1 MPPKSRDRRKG
12 QNGPDISTE
21 EIIGSIGFV
30 DLEDTSGSPVGKMR
44 TRRRASARQAA
55 TGKAPIPD
63 VYQDMLAEVL
73 PAQSD
78 VSERPLKRRRTGK
91 GKEVASSPTNNTE
104 NGDEEGDVEDE
115 DIQFEDVLDIPKIN
129 ASRNASDSGDEEPKE
144 KQQQTAYRDSEGDDD
159 SAEEGFDWDALQSR
173 SGPQDGP
180 KDLELTLIKK
190 TLPDQKAP
198 PSRRKVTTLAEKN
211 LRLEIHRIHVLCLLA
226 HVNIRNDWCND
237 AEVHA
242 ALKPLISKKTL
253 AYLRPGSDLSQFGR
267 IESLKRGLEQVGN
280 MWKIQYKITKRGL
293 RRSLWAED
301 EKHIQNYEL
310 PADAEP
316 ATERSDFRAAAKTLN
331 GSRDLGIQLFCALL
345 RSAGVETRLTC
356 SLQPLSFAGSG
367 PSMPR
372 STPRVTKG
380 PSPELSNEEDA
391 IDLLGSSSPF
401 GSNGGQGP
409 AVPIPARRRLGH
421 PHAAAYH
428 LPDMAAPPRAPPKP
442 KKKPIYE
449 SPYPVYWVE
458 VLDEAHQK
466 WFPVD
471 PLVTDTMSKPR
482 AFEPPA
488 ADRENN
494 MSYVIAFEE
503 DGCARDVTRRYAKT
517 YNAKTRKLRVES
529 TKGGEKWWR
538 RTMRAYSRG
547 WQSDLD
553 QIEDTELSQAEA
565 REPMPKNVA
574 DFKDHPYYALER
586 HLKRNEILTSTR
598 EVGKVA
604 AGKDTSGPPGRK
616 RLESIYRRR
625 DVKIAKSADAWYRL
639 GREVKLGEQPVKV
652 VPARRTLNDE
662 DIGDGAEEGAGTN
675 LYTEDQTALYESPPI
690 VNGRVPK
697 NSFGNLDI
705 YVSSMVPKGG
715 VHIHY
720 PEASRAARLLGIDY
734 ADALTGFE
742 FRGRHGT
749 AILKGIVI
757 ATEYQEGI
765 EAVIQGFRDEA
776 ARAQE
781 EMRTIT
787 VLKFW
792 KRFLV
797 SLRIKERIDTY
808 DIEGEDP
815 PVGNLPSQPLKE
827 IPEEEDEAIQSDDSR
842 YEDDYGGGFIPE

>member
-30 DLEDTSGSPVGKMR
+30 DLEDTSDSPAGRMR
-44 TRRRASARQAA
+44 TRRRASARQP
-55 TGKAPIPD
+55 TTRRAPIPD

-78 VSERPLKRRRTGK
+78 VFERLLKRRKTGK
-91 GKEVASSPTNNTE
+91 GKEVTSSPAHSTE
-104 NGDEEGDVEDE
+104 NGDEEVDAEDE
-115 DIQFEDVLDIPKIN
+115 DVQFEDVLDIPEIK
-129 ASRNASDSGDEEPKE
+129 ASRNASGSDDDEPEA

-173 SGPQDGP
+173 SRFQDGP

-190 TLPDQKAP
+190 TLPDQKTL
-198 PSRRKVTTLAEKN
+198 PSRRKVTTQAEKN
-211 LRLEIHRIHVLCLLA
+211 LRLEIHRMHLLCLLA
-226 HVNIRNDWCND
+226 HVNIRNSWCND

-242 ALKPLISKKTL
+242 ALKPMISKKAL
-253 AYLRPGSDLSQFGR
+253 AYLRPKSDLSQFGR

-301 EKHIQNYEL
+301 EEHIQNYEL

-316 ATERSDFRAAAKTLN
+316 ATERSDFRTAAKTLN

-356 SLQPLSFAGSG
+356 SLQPLTFAGSG

-372 STPRVTKG
+372 SAPRVTKV
-380 PSPELSNEEDA
+380 PSPESSNEEDA
-391 IDLLGSSSPF
+391 IDLHGSSSPF
-401 GSNGGQGP
+401 RSNGGQGP

-442 KKKPIYE
+442 KTKPIYE

-494 MSYVIAFEE
+494 MSYVVAFEE

-517 YNAKTRKLRVES
+517 YNAKTRKNRVES
-529 TKGGEKWWR
+529 IKGGEKWWR

-616 RLESIYRRR
+616 KLESIYRRR

-639 GREVKLGEQPVKV
+639 GREVKIGEQPVKV
-652 VPARRTLNDE
+652 VPARRTNDE
-662 DIGDGAEEGAGTN
+662 DIGDDAEEGAGTN

-705 YVSSMVPKGG
+705 YVPSMVPKGG

-749 AILKGIVI
+749 AILKGIVV
-757 ATEYQEGI
+757 ATEYYEGI
-765 EAVIQGFRDEA
+765 EAVIQGFRDEE

-815 PVGNLPSQPLKE
+815 PVGDLPSQPHKD
-827 IPEEEDEAIQSDDSR
+827 IPDEEDEVIQSDDSR